1 MQIETTASWSKL
13 LSIVHELSSAGETE
27 PWNPHSLEV
36 APSEKTHLDAVD
48 GEWFLGCAQF
58 VKQRRPPPP
67 THTPHDAFYSQQV
80 HRFAHIGYFSAVS
93 ITDIGCIVQPC
104 THFFF
109 SSQDLRDGAIVHS
122 KYSYKQ
128 YSSTPATPTATP
140 TAIPLSSRQLHTFFS
155 TRKCTQRFQTTGS
168 ILFLIY
174 YNFCY
179 VSRGQFLR

>member
-13 LSIVHELSSAGETE
+13 LPIVHELSSAGETE

-36 APSEKTHLDAVD
+36 TPSEKTHLDAVD

-58 VKQRRPPPP
+58 VTQHSP
-67 THTPHDAFYSQQV
+67 HTPHDAFYSLQV

-109 SSQDLRDGAIVHS
+109 FTGFKKWCHSALEIFLQAILLHS
-122 KYSYKQ
+122 CYSHCYT
-128 YSSTPATPTATP
+128 YSNTFVLS
-140 TAIPLSSRQLHTFFS
+140 AITHFFS